1 MPRTD
6 DGRALTMAFA
16 IRLARMEDIPALTA
30 LIQSSVR
37 ELQKGEYSQAQ
48 REAALGSVFGVDR
61 RLVEDGTY
69 YVAEFGEVEFGEA
82 FAGCG
87 GWSRRRT
94 LFGSDQ
100 WHGREDSLLD
110 PARDAA
116 KIRAFFVHP
125 DFARRGVASMI
136 LESCEAAAKEH
147 GFTRLEMGATLTGV
161 PFYRSRGYVESERM
175 EAELPGGGRLAIV
188 RMSREI

>member
-1 MPRTD
+1 MSFT
-6 DGRALTMAFA
+6 
-16 IRLARMEDIPALTA
+16 IRHARVEDIPTLTE

-37 ELQKGEYSQAQ
+37 ELQKGDYSEEQ

-61 RLVEDGTY
+61 RLIEDGTY
-69 YVAEFGEVEFGEA
+69 YVVECGEA
-82 FAGCG
+82 LAGCG

-94 LFGSDQ
+94 LFGSDH
-100 WHGREDSLLD
+100 WHGREDSLLN
-110 PARDAA
+110 PAEDAA

-136 LESCEAAAKEH
+136 LDACEAAAKEH

-161 PFYRSRGYVESERM
+161 PFYLSRGYVEVERM
-175 EAELPGGGRLAIV
+175 EAALPGGGRLPIV
-188 RMSREI
+188 KMARTFSRSEGSSASQHG